1 MSHIAL
7 VAISIISLLVAA
19 LSLYRTVRLKREL
32 EVIQD
37 EAASIR
43 KHIGLSIE
51 RLKKD
56 LTQSL
61 SAEMRRQSGGG
72 YFHKDMTIGE
82 ALRLHPLAQT
92 VMASFHLGGCSS
104 CDIREDH
111 ILGDAARDYG
121 IDLGALLDAL
131 NGLFDGTTKA
141 QTPNSQEVRLINFI
155 KDR

>member
-1 MSHIAL
+1 MGYTAL
-7 VAISIISLLVAA
+7 VALSTISLIIAV
-19 LSLYRTVRLKREL
+19 LSLYRTVRLKKEL
-32 EVIQD
+32 ELLQD
-37 EAASIR
+37 EASSIR

-61 SAEMRRQSGGG
+61 AAEMRRQSGEG

-82 ALRLHPLAQT
+82 ALRLHPLAQA

-121 IDLGALLDAL
+121 IDLNALLDAL

-141 QTPNSQEVRLINFI
+141 PTSPTQEVKLINFI
-155 KDR
+155 KNR